1 MGGRRCGVTSG
12 KERVVPHLQHRGRP
26 PAVDLHGQGP
36 AVLLLHGQPGSRA
49 DWSEVARI
57 LAADHQVIVPD
68 RPGYGQSTL
77 RARGFAGNADA
88 MLDLLDRLGVQTATV
103 LGYSWAGG
111 VAIAMAERHPE
122 RVRGLVLA
130 ASVGDGAAVSLL
142 DRIAALPVAGVLLTV
157 VGFKLLGNLL
167 LVPRV
172 RRALA
177 QGVVP
182 ESEQRLAAIGRAWRK
197 SRAWRS
203 FLTEQRA
210 LLVETP
216 VLAAGLG
223 SIHMPTVVVVGEH
236 DRNVTPL
243 AAAALAEAIPGARLV
258 TLPGVGHLLPQ
269 QAPVDLARIVAEVAG
284 RGARRNG

>member
-1 MGGRRCGVTSG
+1 
-12 KERVVPHLQHRGRP
+12 
-26 PAVDLHGQGP
+26 
-36 AVLLLHGQPGSRA
+36 
-49 DWSEVARI
+49 
-57 LAADHQVIVPD
+57 
-68 RPGYGQSTL
+68 
-77 RARGFAGNADA
+77 
-88 MLDLLDRLGVQTATV
+88 
-103 LGYSWAGG
+103 
-111 VAIAMAERHPE
+111 
-122 RVRGLVLA
+122 
-130 ASVGDGAAVSLL
+130 
-142 DRIAALPVAGVLLTV
+142 
-157 VGFKLLGNLL
+157 
-167 LVPRV
+167 V